1 MNSLPIWVAWIIAI
15 IAALARGCLVLSA
28 RPIAQ
33 SLRLIVWPR
42 SASTAQLGP
51 ERARDEAAVAVPLG

>member
-15 IAALARGCLVLSA
+15 IAALTPGCLVLSA

-42 SASTAQLGP
+42 STATARLGP
-51 ERARDEAAVAVPLG
+51 ERARDEAAVSIPLG